1 MGEPLVCFHGW
12 NVKSECFSLT
22 LDLVDLSSLAYP
34 ERKTV
39 IFEARMLAVAAALE
53 VWREVIHAL
62 FFT

>member
-1 MGEPLVCFHGW
+1 M
-12 NVKSECFSLT
+12 KSECFSLT